1 LPKQRTLPSENERDR
16 RIEELRK
23 DFNAHYAR
31 RKDLVGTKEALPY
44 LMERAR
50 VIFQV
55 SGYTARDYAENVYA
69 TYKDQ
74 NKDKI
79 TNELKESE

>member
-1 LPKQRTLPSENERDR
+1 MPKQRTLPSENERDR
-16 RIEELRK
+16 RLEELRK
-23 DFNAHYAR
+23 DFNSKYGR
-31 RKDLVGTKEALPY
+31 RKDLVAEKEALRY
-44 LMERAR
+44 LIERAQI
-50 VIFQV
+50 IFQV
-55 SGYTARDYAENVYA
+55 SGYTARDYANNVYA